1 MTKYILRRVAL
12 AIPLIL
18 TVVTIVFLMLRLGLP
33 GDPAQIMAGDRATP
47 ELIEQ
52 VRKNL
57 GLDRSIMEQ
66 YLIFLRDAI
75 QGDLGRSVKFREPV
89 ADVILKA
96 FPFTITLTLSSVSVG
111 TFFGILV
118 GIITALKRATW
129 IDNAITVIVVFL
141 YSIPTFWLGL
151 MLILIFS
158 VKFGVLPV
166 QGASTPK
173 HFILP
178 TLNLAVGQIA
188 LVARLTRSGMIEVL
202 NTDYIRTARAKGLN
216 ERTVIMRHTLKN
228 VLIPIVTV
236 VGLSFGGL
244 LGGAIITESI
254 FGLPGV
260 GSLAIDAILNR
271 DYPMI
276 QGTVLLVAIT
286 FIFIN
291 LIVDILYAF
300 IDPRI
305 RYD

>member
-1 MTKYILRRVAL
+1 MNQYILRRIAL

-18 TVVTIVFLMLRLGLP
+18 VVITIVFLMLRLGLP
-33 GDPAQIMAGDRATP
+33 GDPAMVMAGDRASP

-52 VRKNL
+52 IRENL
-57 GLDRSIMEQ
+57 GLDRSLPEQ

-75 QGDLGRSVKFREPV
+75 SGDLGRSVQFREPV
-89 ADVILKA
+89 VDVIMKA
-96 FPFTITLTLSSVSVG
+96 FPFTITLTLTSVFVG
-111 TFFGILV
+111 TFLGIFV
-118 GIITALKRATW
+118 GVITAVNRATW
-129 IDNAITVIVVFL
+129 IDSVATVLVVFF

-158 VKFGVLPV
+158 VGLRLLPV
-166 QGASTPK
+166 QGAGTPQ

-178 TLNLAVGQIA
+178 TINLAVGQMA
-188 LVARLTRSGMIEVL
+188 LIARLTRSGMIEVL
-202 NTDYIRTARAKGLN
+202 NADYTRTARAKGLP
-216 ERTVIMRHTLKN
+216 ERAVIVRHTLKN

-236 VGLSFGGL
+236 VGLSFGAL

-260 GSLAIDAILNR
+260 GLLAIDAINNR

-286 FIFIN
+286 FIFVN

-305 RYD
+305 HYN

>member
-1 MTKYILRRVAL
+1 MTKYIMQRIVI

-18 TVVTIVFLMLRLGLP
+18 TVVTIVFLMLRIGLP

-57 GLDRSIMEQ
+57 GLDRPIYEQ
-66 YLIFLRDAI
+66 YFIFLRNAM

-89 ADVILKA
+89 LDVILKA
-96 FPFTITLTLSSVSVG
+96 FPFTIILTLSSISIG
-111 TFFGILV
+111 TIIGVLV
-118 GIITALKRATW
+118 GVITALKRGTW
-129 IDNAITVIVVFL
+129 IDNLATVLVVFL
-141 YSIPTFWLGL
+141 YSVPTFWLGL
-151 MLILIFS
+151 MLILVFS
-158 VKFGVLPV
+158 VNLRLLPV
-166 QGASTPK
+166 QGAGTFQ

-188 LVARLTRSGMIEVL
+188 LIARLTRSGMIEVL
-202 NTDYIRTARAKGLN
+202 NADHVRTARSKGLP
-216 ERTVIMRHTLKN
+216 EYLVIFRHTLKN
-228 VLIPIVTV
+228 VLIPIVTI
-236 VGLSFGGL
+236 VGLSFGAL
-244 LGGAIITESI
+244 LGGAIITETI

-286 FIFIN
+286 FIFVN
-291 LIVDILYAF
+291 LVVDILYAF

-305 RYD
+305 RYT